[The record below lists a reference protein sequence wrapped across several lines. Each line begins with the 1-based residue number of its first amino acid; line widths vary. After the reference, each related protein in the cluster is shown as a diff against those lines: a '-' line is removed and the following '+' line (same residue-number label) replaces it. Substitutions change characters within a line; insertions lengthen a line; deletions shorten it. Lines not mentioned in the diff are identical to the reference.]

1 METIK
6 KTFWFMLKMVWKI
19 FLILLWGAC
28 RLAELILQ
36 QVNQFLQHIINK
48 RK

>member
-1 METIK
+1 METLK
-6 KTFWFMLKMVWKI
+6 KILWYMLKLAWKI
-19 FLILLWGAC
+19 FLILLWGTC

-36 QVNQFLQHIINK
+36 QVNQFLDKIINK